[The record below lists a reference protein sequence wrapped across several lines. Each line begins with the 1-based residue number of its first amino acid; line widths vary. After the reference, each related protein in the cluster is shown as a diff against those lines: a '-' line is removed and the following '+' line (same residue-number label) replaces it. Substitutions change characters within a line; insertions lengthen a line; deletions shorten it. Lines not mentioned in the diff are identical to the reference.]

1 MAPIRRG
8 TRQEGQARERT
19 ESSQTLVVA
28 IAIALVAAL
37 GAGWSSGIF
46 TARAQDATGFTA
58 GQTVVVN
65 TDGLTLRSDVGT
77 ASDALEVL
85 PQGAFA
91 EILDGPNRRRRVHL
105 VPRLLRQP
113 QRLRRRRIP
122 GRRRLDRLLRGRRH
136 RHRRDRRPQPPRRR
150 DHLRQRY
157 RRPRLRRGRHCPRR
171 PIDADGYAWYQLD
184 VDGVTGW
191 AARPFLAY
199 GAVSASTTD
208 TTTTTGTGSL
218 LVNTDSLNVRD
229 SAGTTGSV
237 LTTLVEGDSVTATG
251 NVGTADGYDWTE
263 ITTADGTTGWVV
275 VDYLTSDS
283 NALLLTS
290 GATAVVNTDALTLRD
305 APGLAGTSLGTLVS
319 GDTVTITSASEAAD
333 GYLWYQ
339 VETATG
345 TGWVAGTYLTI

>member
-1 MAPIRRG
+1 VNAQKAVRPLI
-8 TRQEGQARERT
+8 
-19 ESSQTLVVA
+19 VA
-28 IAIALVAAL
+28 VTIALVAL
-37 GAGWSSGIF
+37 GAGWSSGLF
-46 TARAQDATGFTA
+46 TAQAQDATGFTA

-91 EILDGPNRRRRVHL
+91 EILDGPIADGDYTWYL
-105 VPRLLRQP
+105 VSFDNLSGYVAGEFLADAASTGSFAVGDTVTVVTDVLGTGAVGTVLAGPV
-113 QRLRRRRIP
+113 
-122 GRRRLDRLLRGRRH
+122 
-136 RHRRDRRPQPPRRR
+136 
-150 DHLRQRY
+150 
-157 RRPRLRRGRHCPRR
+157 
-171 PIDADGYAWYQLD
+171 DADGYAWYQID
-184 VDGVTGW
+184 VDGVTSW

-199 GAVSASTTD
+199 GALSAATTD
-208 TTTTTGTGSL
+208 TTTTTGSGSL
-218 LVNTDSLNVRD
+218 LVNTDVVNVRD
-229 SAGTTGSV
+229 AASTSASV
-237 LTTLVEGDSVTATG
+237 LTTLAEGDSVTATG

-263 ITTADGTTGWVV
+263 ITTADGTIGWVAA
-275 VDYLTSDS
+275 DYLTSDT

-290 GATAVVNTDALTLRD
+290 GATAVVNTDEVNLRD

-319 GDTVTITSASEAAD
+319 GDTVTIISSSEAAD

>member
-1 MAPIRRG
+1 MNAQKAVKPLI
-8 TRQEGQARERT
+8 
-19 ESSQTLVVA
+19 VA
-28 IAIALVAAL
+28 IAVALVAL

-46 TARAQDATGFTA
+46 TARAQDATSFTA
-58 GQTVVVN
+58 GQTVVVD

-91 EILDGPNRRRRVHL
+91 EILDGPIADGEYTWYL
-105 VPRLLRQP
+105 VSFDNLSGYVAGEYLADAASTGSFAVGDTVTVATDALNLRDDATTAGNVTDI
-113 QRLRRRRIP
+113 L
-122 GRRRLDRLLRGRRH
+122 GSGAVGTVLAG
-136 RHRRDRRPQPPRRR
+136 
-150 DHLRQRY
+150 
-157 RRPRLRRGRHCPRR
+157 

-275 VDYLTSDS
+275 ADYLTSDS

-290 GATAVVNTDALTLRD
+290 GATAVVNTDELTLRD

-319 GDTVTITSASEAAD
+319 GDAVTIVNASEAAD

-345 TGWVAGTYLTI
+345 TGWVAGTYLTIQETTPPLI

>member
-1 MAPIRRG
+1 VNAQKAVRPLI
-8 TRQEGQARERT
+8 
-19 ESSQTLVVA
+19 VA
-28 IAIALVAAL
+28 VTIALVAL
-37 GAGWSSGIF
+37 GAGWSSGLF
-46 TARAQDATGFTA
+46 TAQAQDATGFTA

-91 EILDGPNRRRRVHL
+91 EVLDGPISDGEYTWYL
-105 VPRLLRQP
+105 VSFDNISGYIAGEFLADAASTGSFAVGDTVTVVTDALNLRDAATTAGNVTDVLGTGAVGTVLAGP
-113 QRLRRRRIP
+113 V
-122 GRRRLDRLLRGRRH
+122 
-136 RHRRDRRPQPPRRR
+136 
-150 DHLRQRY
+150 
-157 RRPRLRRGRHCPRR
+157 
-171 PIDADGYAWYQLD
+171 DADGYAWYQLD
-184 VDGVTGW
+184 VDGVTSW

-199 GAVSASTTD
+199 GALSAAATD
-208 TTTTTGTGSL
+208 TTTTTGSGSL
-218 LVNTDSLNVRD
+218 LVNTDQLNVRD
-229 SAGTTGSV
+229 AASTSASV
-237 LTTLVEGDSVTATG
+237 LTTLAEGDSVTATG

-275 VDYLTSDS
+275 ADYLTSDT

-290 GATAVVNTDALTLRD
+290 GATAVVNTDEVNLRD

-319 GDTVTITSASEAAD
+319 GDMVTIISASEAAD